1 MSEKLLGSLSPAYGM
16 LSGKGAFGKLADSG
30 LGGIIPSVL
39 AHQRRKKKDG
49 TEMTSEEEALAAKAG
64 MKKGGKVKTKKYAK
78 GGSIDGCA
86 IKGKTKGK
94 VC

>member
-1 MSEKLLGSLSPAYGM
+1 MDKKLLGSISPAYGM
-16 LSGKGAFGKLADSG
+16 LSGEGAFGKLADSG
-30 LGGIIPSVL
+30 LGGVIPSAL

-49 TEMTSEEEALAAKAG
+49 TEMTPEEEARGA